1 MQPWQQYYIFVEL
14 KKLSSLWCSFSDY
27 LTHAL
32 TVSSALVGDTEGS
45 LKMKIHLLGGH
56 IGLFH
61 LSAMS
66 VLILLLDIFPYKNI
80 PTEEMWKQD
89 WKAAQLFSGGVF
101 KCPVWAS
108 LGEWS
113 SYSVLSAVQ
122 QGLERDGE
130 EGLEWSFHL
139 NFPDPLG
146 IWMPGAGEKLLSE
159 QKHCKHEC

>member
-1 MQPWQQYYIFVEL
+1 MATILHICGAEETLLSVMQLFW
-14 KKLSSLWCSFSDY
+14 LSDACTDSQLCFGWRYWMKPEDENP
-27 LTHAL
+27 
-32 TVSSALVGDTEGS
+32 SSGWHT
-45 LKMKIHLLGGH
+45 
-56 IGLFH
+56 GLFH
-61 LSAMS
+61 LSAMN
-66 VLILLLDIFPYKNI
+66 VLILLLDMLPYKNI

-89 WKAAQLFSGGVF
+89 YKSAQLFSGGVF

-113 SYSVLSAVQ
+113 SCSVLSAVQ

-146 IWMPGAGEKLLSE
+146 IWMPGAREKLLSE